1 MESHDNNVCQL
12 LTFEEM
18 AVRLN
23 TADQVIRDRDIIIVD
38 LTGDDTTPNS
48 EINSRLNTSEYSNK
62 EADNESKSS
71 FFASV

>member
-1 MESHDNNVCQL
+1 MESHDNNVSQL

-48 EINSRLNTSEYSNK
+48 EINARLNTSEYSNK
-62 EADNESKSS
+62 EVDNESKSS